1 MLIREKSLHREGF
14 IKILLIAIILVLN
27 NISSAQVWTLKQCVD
42 TGSVYNKNLQVGKN
56 NIALGEQKHKEA
68 VANLIPKVIAVADYR
83 YYTNLPYQL
92 MPQSAFGGPE
102 GQFKETQFGVPHNI
116 NANLQASLPLY
127 NPQVYG
133 AMKTTEIASEL
144 TNLQYQKTE
153 EQLFFDIS
161 NLYYNA
167 QILYNQMG
175 FIDSNLLNT
184 SKLLANIKLLNE
196 QLMVKGTDVSK
207 VQLQLEQLTTQKELI
222 SNKYEQVINALKF
235 SMGLPI
241 TQIVQIETE
250 IIYQNSNEYEK
261 SVIIDFQI
269 AEMQNSLLA
278 SELSTLKHSRLPT
291 ISLYGTYGTTGY
303 GYDKSPNE
311 FLKFFPIG
319 FVGVNLSYPLFN
331 GTITKR
337 KINQK
342 KLEIRNSELQLNLV
356 VDQNNMLV
364 ENAKSQRAVALK
376 TIENTKSRIKL
387 AQAVYTQ
394 TLLQQKE
401 GTANLTDVLLADN
414 DIREAQ
420 QSFLISVIEYLKADL
435 ELKKLT
441 GNIGQ

>member
-1 MLIREKSLHREGF
+1 MLIGKKNLYSKGF
-14 IKILLIAIILVLN
+14 VKILLIGILLILN
-27 NISSAQVWTLKQCVD
+27 NISSAQVWTLQQCID
-42 TGSVYNKNLQVGKN
+42 TARVYNKNLQIGKN
-56 NIALGEQKHKEA
+56 TIALGEQKRKEA
-68 VANLIPKVIAVADYR
+68 VANLIPKVIGVADYK
-83 YYTNLPYQL
+83 YYTDLPYQL

-127 NPQVYG
+127 NPQIYG
-133 AMKTTEIASEL
+133 AIKTTEIASEL

-161 NLYYNA
+161 NIYYNA
-167 QILYNQMG
+167 QILYNQIG
-175 FIDSNLLNT
+175 FIDSNLVNT

-222 SNKYEQVINALKF
+222 NNKYEQVINSLKF
-235 SMGLPI
+235 SMGI
-241 TQIVQIETE
+241 SINQVVQIETE
-250 IIYQNSNEYEK
+250 IQYQKSVEYEK
-261 SVIIDFQI
+261 SAIIDFQI
-269 AEMQNSLLA
+269 VETQNRLLS

-303 GYDKSPNE
+303 GYNEAPNE
-311 FLKFFPIG
+311 FLKFYPIG
-319 FVGVNLSYPLFN
+319 YVGAQLSYPLFN

-342 KLEIRNSELQLNLV
+342 KLEMQNSELQLNLV

-364 ENAKSQRAVALK
+364 ENAKSQRAVAMI
-376 TIENTKSRIKL
+376 TIENTTSRIKL
-387 AQAVYTQ
+387 AQSVYAQ

-420 QSFLISVIEYLKADL
+420 QSYLLSIIEYLKADL

>member
-1 MLIREKSLHREGF
+1 MLIGKKNLYSKGF
-14 IKILLIAIILVLN
+14 VKILLIGILLILN
-27 NISSAQVWTLKQCVD
+27 NISSAQVWTLQQCID
-42 TGSVYNKNLQVGKN
+42 TARVYNKNLQIGKN
-56 NIALGEQKHKEA
+56 TIALGEQKRKEA
-68 VANLIPKVIAVADYR
+68 VANLIPKVIGVADYK
-83 YYTNLPYQL
+83 YYTDLPYQL

-127 NPQVYG
+127 NPQIYG
-133 AMKTTEIASEL
+133 AIKTTEIASEL

-161 NLYYNA
+161 NIYYNA
-167 QILYNQMG
+167 QILYNQIG
-175 FIDSNLLNT
+175 FIDSNLVNT

-222 SNKYEQVINALKF
+222 NNKYEQVINSLKF
-235 SMGLPI
+235 SMGI
-241 TQIVQIETE
+241 SINQVVQIETE
-250 IIYQNSNEYEK
+250 IQYQKSVEYEK
-261 SVIIDFQI
+261 SAIIDFQI
-269 AEMQNSLLA
+269 VETQNRLLS

-303 GYDKSPNE
+303 GYNEAPNE

-319 FVGVNLSYPLFN
+319 YVGAQLSYPLFN

-342 KLEIRNSELQLNLV
+342 KLEMQNSELQLNLV

-364 ENAKSQRAVALK
+364 ENAKSQRAVAMI
-376 TIENTKSRIKL
+376 TIENTTSRIKL
-387 AQAVYTQ
+387 AQSVYAQ

-420 QSFLISVIEYLKADL
+420 QSYLLSIIEYLKADL

>member
-42 TGSVYNKNLQVGKN
+42 TGSVYNKNLQMGKN

-167 QILYNQMG
+167 QILYNQIG

-207 VQLQLEQLTTQKELI
+207 VQLQFEQLTTQKELI

-235 SMGLPI
+235 SMGIPI

-376 TIENTKSRIKL
+376 TIENTTSRIKL